1 MISDKLR
8 SNVFLGIGF
17 LVGSINLLYSE
28 LFYICLVL
36 ALLIN
41 LKGNWN
47 DFWKDIRSE
56 WKYVLLP
63 LGGVVFLCIHYLLSL
78 LLVVNHKTSWSQI
91 ESLVF
96 YFFTFAL

>member
-63 LGGVVFLCIHYLLSL
+63 LGGVVFFCLPYRFWLFL
-78 LLVVNHKTSWSQI
+78 LLKQNLYICTLMEKI
-91 ESLVF
+91 
-96 YFFTFAL
+96 